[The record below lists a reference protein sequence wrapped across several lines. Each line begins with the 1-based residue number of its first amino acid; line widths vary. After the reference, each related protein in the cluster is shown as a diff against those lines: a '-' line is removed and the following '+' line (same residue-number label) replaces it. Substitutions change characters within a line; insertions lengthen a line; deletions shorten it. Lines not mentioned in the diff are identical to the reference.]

1 MPVLNLR
8 RRRRV
13 SDETSRRLTIV
24 SWMCGASRSRVV
36 GKLKGFEFGA
46 AKGVGSVTW
55 RVLGVFAVS
64 VGDCDKRWLEGS
76 IDGIDVIERRE
87 WARSSEIR

>member
-13 SDETSRRLTIV
+13 SDETRRRLTIV

-36 GKLKGFEFGA
+36 GKLRSFEFSA
-46 AKGVGSVTW
+46 TKSVGSVTW
-55 RVLGVFAVS
+55 RVFGRITVN
-64 VGDCDKRWLEGS
+64 VGDGDKRWLVGS
-76 IDGIDVIERRE
+76 IDGVDVIE
-87 WARSSEIR
+87 